1 MPDTTPL
8 DPIAGERFRGFNAI
22 LGFRM
27 TEWRTD
33 FAKLEAD
40 IQEPHLNRSGLI
52 HGGVLATI
60 LDATLG
66 YAGIYPLEEGGPPR
80 RAVTLTLTTTFIGQA
95 KEGMI
100 VCTAERRGGGKSV
113 FMATGEVRDGT
124 GNLLAIAEG
133 TYRYI
138 NHTPR

>member
-33 FAKLEAD
+33 FTRIEVD
-40 IQEPHLNRSGLI
+40 IREPHLNRSGVI

-60 LDATLG
+60 LDAALG
-66 YAGIYPLEEGGPPR
+66 YAGIYPVEDGGSPR

-95 KEGMI
+95 KEGTI

-113 FMATGEVRDGT
+113 FMATGEVRDGA
-124 GNLLAIAEG
+124 GNLLAIGEG
-133 TYRYI
+133 TFRYV
-138 NHTPR
+138 NQTPR